1 MVKKIIL
8 ASLILVIS
16 CNSDRSNSIENNDI
30 SFKKKLSQN
39 KTLNWSEKLPKNFLD
54 EEVNSDDLKISSLS
68 SNNEYLLHHIKI
80 DENYL
85 YQYLDGH
92 LIAMIPIIIKENRI
106 LIYKDDKLLST
117 LIIDYNGNIRNSAG
131 IIFHVENTN
140 VITNTEISTLG
151 IGYDLCMRACKAT
164 HRLLKLDREID
175 SICCFWYPR

>member
-8 ASLILVIS
+8 AGLILVIS
-16 CNSDRSNSIENNDI
+16 CNSDRNNSIENNDF
-30 SFKKKLSQN
+30 SFKRKLRQN

-92 LIAMIPIIIKENRI
+92 LIAMIPIIIRENKI
-106 LIYKDDKLLST
+106 LIYKDDKLVST
-117 LIIDYNGNIRNSAG
+117 LTIDSNGNMRNSAG
-131 IIFHVENTN
+131 IIFNVENTN
-140 VITNTEISTLG
+140 TITNTEMSTLG

-164 HRLLKLDREID
+164 HRLLKLDRQLD